1 MTRND
6 PVEELVRDLRYKL
19 VPEVKD
25 RILERACGAMD
36 EITTPAPALGRPRM
50 WRMTM
55 NSKAGRF
62 ALAAAVILIVLG
74 GITLWPFG
82 RTETGQWWL
91 GPSAAWGQEILRS
104 LEAIQAV
111 VYRQRAGYASD
122 YGAPEMSK
130 GYEIRFN
137 AKDRYR
143 RDRYDDGV
151 HIMNTQWV
159 VPDGNGVQMI
169 EVSYEYEC
177 WFSQE
182 NEAYGF
188 MESMIDRMRSCVSL
202 LDRADRVLATETFD
216 GHECVGF
223 EVSAAKY
230 GDNPQGRFDRIWFDV
245 QTKLPMRIERH
256 GITTDFDPARKLA
269 LIHDQF
275 EYFAE
280 VPTDLFVPEIPAGYV
295 NAHPDE
301 VRRARDAQVKGEM
314 VFAEVPTGL
323 QEKVVLGLRM
333 VKAGAYHQGNTLV
346 SFSGQ
351 TWRQDT
357 YSDADLTQTK
367 WYALQGEPLE
377 GLFEVRD
384 NAVVMETSEDLRN
397 RTFRVV
403 EHTDSPQPW
412 HPMRDILFV
421 AGLLSRA
428 DHFYENAEIDGIV
441 CFGFEVSA
449 KKYGDNPDGMLHR
462 AWFDVATNLPVRIEF
477 VWPPNGTRGTRTE
490 VKEQFEW
497 NPLLPDG
504 FFTPQIPDD
513 FTLATD

>member
-6 PVEELVRDLRYKL
+6 PVEELIRDLRYKL
-19 VPEVKD
+19 APEAKD

-36 EITTPAPALGRPRM
+36 EIKTPAPAFGRPRM

-55 NSKAGRF
+55 NSKAGKC

-74 GITLWPFG
+74 GITLWPFA
-82 RTETGQWWL
+82 RTATGPWWL

-111 VYRQRAGYASD
+111 VYRQRAGYTSD

-188 MESMIDRMRSCVSL
+188 MESMIDRMRWYVDL

-223 EVSAAKY
+223 EICASKY
-230 GDNPQGRFDRIWFDV
+230 GDNAEGRFDRIWFDV
-245 QTKLPMRIERH
+245 DTRLPMRIERC
-256 GITTDFDPARKLA
+256 GITMDYDPARKLI

-280 VPTDLFVPEIPAGYV
+280 VPPDLFVPEIPDGYV

-301 VRRARDAQVKGEM
+301 VRTARDAQVKGEM
-314 VFAEVPTGL
+314 VFADVPPGL
-323 QEKVVLGLRM
+323 EEKIVGGLEA
-333 VKAGAYHQGNTLV
+333 VETGAYRQGDVVT
-346 SFSGQ
+346 SFSGH
-351 TWRQDT
+351 TWRKDT
-357 YSDADLTQTK
+357 YSDTALAQTV
-367 WYALQGEPLE
+367 WFALDESPLE
-377 GLFEVRD
+377 GPFEMRD
-384 NAVVMETSEDLRN
+384 GTAVKETSADFQSK
-397 RTFRVV
+397 TFRVV
-403 EHTDSPQPW
+403 DHTDSPQPR

-421 AGLLSRA
+421 AGLLSQA

-462 AWFDVATNLPVRIEF
+462 VWLDRATYLPVRIEF

-504 FFTPQIPDD
+504 FFTPQIPGD